1 MLSSSVNFL
10 RSMAIIIRFEF
21 SRVFLSARGWM
32 YLFTFGLI
40 WYFILN
46 YLVLGIASLIPQG
59 VGWPVAELNSY
70 WRVALYLF
78 PGLCLMIT
86 ANQTCSDRSRGTL
99 RFLVLRTDRDSIFFG
114 RFISQML
121 IQMLLVVATAV
132 TALIAAVMHDASVMA
147 AALESTVIIVTN
159 LFIVLIPIT
168 AMMSLLSLTVN
179 STRQVTVL
187 AALIWVLSSA
197 VIKGISYYFPFFE
210 VFELM
215 IPGRQLSELSGLP
228 QAETLALAYIPLLQ
242 GLVLLLAGRFIMQR
256 ASL

>member
-1 MLSSSVNFL
+1 MLSSPVQFL
-10 RSMAIIIRFEF
+10 RSIWIIIRFEF

-46 YLVLGIASLIPQG
+46 YLVLNITTLVAQD
-59 VGWPVAELNSY
+59 VGWPVPELTSY

-78 PGLCLMIT
+78 PALCLVMT

-99 RFLVLRTDRDSIFFG
+99 RFLVLRADRDSIFFG

-121 IQMLLVVATAV
+121 IQMVLVVATAA
-132 TALIAAVMHDASVMA
+132 TALIAAVMHDGSVMWA
-147 AALESTVIIVTN
+147 GLGSAVIIVTN
-159 LFIVLIPIT
+159 LFIALIPIT

-179 STRQVTVL
+179 STRQVMVL
-187 AALIWVLSSA
+187 AILIWASA
-197 VIKGISYYFPFFE
+197 SAIIQGISHYFPFFE
-210 VFELM
+210 VFDLI

-228 QAETLALAYIPLLQ
+228 QIETLSLAYVPLLQ
-242 GLVLLLAGRFIMQR
+242 GLVLLVAGRLVMQR
-256 ASL
+256 TSL

>member
-1 MLSSSVNFL
+1 MLSSPVQFL
-10 RSMAIIIRFEF
+10 RSMWIIICFEF

-40 WYFILN
+40 WYFLLN
-46 YLVLGIASLIPQG
+46 YVVLNITPLVAQT
-59 VGWPVAELNSY
+59 VGWPVPELTSY
-70 WRVALYLF
+70 WQVALYLF

-99 RFLVLRTDRDSIFFG
+99 RFLVLRADRDSIFFG
-114 RFISQML
+114 RFIAQML
-121 IQMLLVVATAV
+121 IQLVLVVAT
-132 TALIAAVMHDASVMA
+132 TATTLMTAVMHDGSLMGTGLVSA
-147 AALESTVIIVTN
+147 AIIVTN

-179 STRQVTVL
+179 STRQVMVL
-187 AALIWVLSSA
+187 AVLIWVLASA
-197 VIKGISYYFPFFE
+197 IIKGVSYYFPFFE
-210 VFELM
+210 VFDLI

-228 QAETLALAYIPLLQ
+228 QAQTLSLAYVPLLQ
-242 GLVLLLAGRFIMQR
+242 GFVLLLAGRFVMQR